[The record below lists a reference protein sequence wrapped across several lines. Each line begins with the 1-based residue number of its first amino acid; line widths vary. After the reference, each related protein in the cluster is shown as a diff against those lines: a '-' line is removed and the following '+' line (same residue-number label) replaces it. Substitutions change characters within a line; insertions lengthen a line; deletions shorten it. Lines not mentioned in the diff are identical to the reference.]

1 MKVEPEGDL
10 DRSWLT
16 KRELALQKK
25 GIVNLSVGELQEWIQ
40 LCERMEECVRA
51 SKARRS
57 WKASRFEAEEKRR
70 LLHGPREPED

>member
-10 DRSWLT
+10 GGSLLT
-16 KRELALQKK
+16 KRELTLQKK
-25 GIVNLSVGELQEWIQ
+25 GIVNLSVGELREWIE

-57 WKASRFEAEEKRR
+57 WKASRLEAEEKLR
-70 LLHGPREPED
+70 LRHGPRESED